1 MNLFLKIFL
10 WFWVA
15 LILVAGA
22 ITIVNRTVQ
31 TEPLNRQ
38 MQSFADDIMNV
49 QSETAAQIYN
59 TEGLVGLNK
68 FLDRLQISKRII
80 RVGLF
85 NERGEQ
91 IAGEPFEL
99 NTANVFKKSLNSDK
113 TEIDRSNADSLF
125 AKRTQLGSGETVV
138 LVTLWKRPNYNGYFY
153 PSERQIYRLLAIILV
168 AGLFSFGL
176 ARYLSSPITKLRMAT
191 QKFAN
196 GDLQTRVGEKIGK
209 GRDEISKLAHDFDE
223 MAERIETLVTSEKR
237 LTQDISHELRSPL
250 ARLNVALELAKVK
263 ANPETMPQIRRI
275 ETESFRL
282 NEMISQ
288 LLTLSKLE
296 TGSQSFDKTE
306 VNLTKVF
313 EQVASDADFEANAK
327 NKRVKILQN
336 DSVKV
341 FGNEILLRSA
351 VENVIRNAV
360 RYTPENTNVEVSLKQ
375 ENKTARIVVRDFG
388 EGVPEED
395 LEKLFRPFYRVNAAR
410 DRKTGGIGLGL
421 AIAERAINAH
431 HGLVKAK
438 NLENGFVVV
447 INLPNLK

>member
-1 MNLFLKIFL
+1 MSLFLKIFL

-22 ITIVNRTVQ
+22 ITLVNRTVQ

-49 QSETAAQIYN
+49 QAETSAQIYN

-68 FLDRLQISKRII
+68 FLDRLQVSKRII

-85 NERGEQ
+85 DSNGKQ
-91 IAGEPFEL
+91 IAGKPFEV
-99 NTANVFKKSLNSDK
+99 NTKNIFAESLNSDK
-113 TEIDRSNADSLF
+113 TEIDRTNSNSLF
-125 AKRTQLGSGETVV
+125 AKRTRFSNGEKAV
-138 LVTLWKRPNYNGYFY
+138 LITLWKSPNFNSYFY
-153 PSERQIYRLLAIILV
+153 PSERQFYRLLAIIFI
-168 AGLFSFGL
+168 AGLFSYGL
-176 ARYLSSPITKLRMAT
+176 ARYLTSPIAKLRMAT
-191 QKFAN
+191 QKFAS
-196 GDLQTRVGEKIGK
+196 GDLQTRVSEEIGK
-209 GRDEISKLAHDFDE
+209 GRDEISNLARDFDE

-263 ANPETMPQIRRI
+263 ANAETMPQIERI
-275 ETESFRL
+275 EKESFRL

-327 NKRVKILQN
+327 NKQVKILQN

-351 VENVIRNAV
+351 IENVIRNAV
-360 RYTPENTNVEVSLKQ
+360 RYTPENSNVEISLKE
-375 ENKTARIVVRDFG
+375 ENKSARIIIRDFG

-395 LEKLFRPFYRVNAAR
+395 LEKLFRPFYRVQTAR

-421 AIAERAINAH
+421 AIAERAVNAH
-431 HGLVKAK
+431 HGLIKAK

-447 INLPNLK
+447 VTLPNLK